1 VPKNNKKL
9 TSILVR
15 HGDTAINEA
24 NLFRSRLD
32 PPLNPKGIEQAEE
45 VAEAIAKDNLGIKRV
60 VCSPL
65 LRACMT
71 GDAIALRLGL
81 EITQDRGLI
90 SWALGFLSGRDK
102 EVYND
107 ILNYYVDNPKK
118 VIPEG
123 ESLDDLEKRTYDFF
137 DAELKKDIL
146 SVFVTHTSNIISV
159 QNLIAGNRDG
169 RPESG
174 DFSVDPGGAIGI
186 FLDENGNYSTDL
198 LFGKEKEAEFGS

>member
-1 VPKNNKKL
+1 MSDKKL
-9 TSILVR
+9 IAILVR
-15 HGDTAINEA
+15 HGDTTINEA

-32 PPLNPKGIEQAEE
+32 PPLNPKGIDQAEG
-45 VAEAIAKDNLGIKRV
+45 VAEAIAKDKLGIKRV

-65 LRACMT
+65 LRTCMT
-71 GDAIALRLGL
+71 GDEIANRLGL

-102 EVYND
+102 EVYSD

-118 VIPEG
+118 AIPEG

-137 DAELKKDIL
+137 NSELKKDDL
-146 SVFVTHTSNIISV
+146 TVFVTHTSNIICV
-159 QNLIAGNRDG
+159 QNLISGNHDG

-174 DFSVDPGGAIGI
+174 EFSVDPGGAVGV
-186 FLDENGNYSTDL
+186 FVDKEGKYSTDL
-198 LFGKEKEAEFGS
+198 MFGKEKEAEFGS